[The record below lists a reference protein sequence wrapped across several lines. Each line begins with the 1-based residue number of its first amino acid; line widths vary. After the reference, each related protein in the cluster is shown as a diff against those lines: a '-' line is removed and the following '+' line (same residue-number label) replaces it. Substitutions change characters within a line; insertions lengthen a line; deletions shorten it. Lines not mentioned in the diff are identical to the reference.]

1 MWGALN
7 KTRFIENGSR
17 SLHRSSSRNDILKS
31 HPKKKSKSKRG
42 ALDLQICLEFQTLK
56 VAYNCRV
63 KSIDAVFQAGL
74 NGKFNI
80 GSLIIKRW
88 FHLLEKIFMY

>member
-1 MWGALN
+1 MVLTLLAR
-7 KTRFIENGSR
+7 KMV
-17 SLHRSSSRNDILKS
+17 SLIKS
-31 HPKKKSKSKRG
+31 HPKKKFKILG
-42 ALDLQICLEFQTLK
+42 VHALDLRICLEFQTLK
-56 VAYNCRV
+56 VAYNSRV
-63 KSIDAVFQAGL
+63 KSIDAVFQAGF

>member
-7 KTRFIENGSR
+7 KTRFIENGSYTGLAR
-17 SLHRSSSRNDILKS
+17 EMISSNPIRKKIQNSR
-31 HPKKKSKSKRG
+31 G
-42 ALDLQICLEFQTLK
+42 TLDLKICLEVQTLK
-56 VAYNCRV
+56 VAFNSRV
-63 KSIDAVFQAGL
+63 KSIDAVFQAGF